1 MVVEFRRIQ
10 NASACR
16 CLERS
21 VSEDIAF
28 MGTYD
33 QMMRVADSVLGENN
47 KNVLQVLV
55 TKTEDGHISSFVN
68 DLSENEE
75 IKFLSAQKETLDA
88 LLCVWA
94 NGQTDLPSI
103 RIRKN
108 LMQINPKNADTI
120 IYLQGEKFRTK
131 LLSDTI

>member
-16 CLERS
+16 CLERF

-28 MGTYD
+28 MDTYD
-33 QMMRVADSVLGENN
+33 QMMRVADSVLGENH
-47 KNVLQVLV
+47 KNASQVLV
-55 TKTEDGHISSFVN
+55 TKTEDGHISSFIN

-75 IKFLSAQKETLDA
+75 IKFLSAQKETLVA
-88 LLCVWA
+88 LLCVWT
-94 NGQTDLPSI
+94 NGQIDLPSI
-103 RIRKN
+103 RIRKK
-108 LMQINPKNADTI
+108 LMQINPKNADTV

>member
-1 MVVEFRRIQ
+1 
-10 NASACR
+10 
-16 CLERS
+16 
-21 VSEDIAF
+21 

-75 IKFLSAQKETLDA
+75 IKFLSAQKETLVV
-88 LLCVWA
+88 LLCVWT
-94 NGQTDLPSI
+94 NGLIDLPSI

-108 LMQINPKNADTI
+108 LMQINPKNADTV
-120 IYLQGEKFRTK
+120 IYLQGEKLRTK